1 MTLDQGQTETNDIQD
16 IDDVEGHKRAA
27 PLTDDGNDDVEGHRI
42 ASFVE
47 DYKDD
52 ALGLRRSPDDLQG
65 RAARRSSTR
74 QKRTSRATPGYR
86 SPTRTPTTT
95 PRVSGS
101 TRSDDS
107 TTARRHRRAAV
118 LSGLHVVG
126 QPPQHGLRF
135 TGGDRPVS
143 SDDAG
148 K

>member
-65 RAARRSSTR
+65 RRPPFVDEAEEDVEGH
-74 QKRTSRATPGYR
+74 SRVPFA
-86 SPTRTPTTT
+86 
-95 PRVSGS
+95 
-101 TRSDDS
+101 DED
-107 TTARRHRRAAV
+107 A
-118 LSGLHVVG
+118 
-126 QPPQHGLRF
+126 
-135 TGGDRPVS
+135 D
-143 SDDAG
+143 DDAAG
-148 K
+148 QRIHP